1 MLTEEMQEEVVKYLP
16 LAKSMA
22 GKFRTL
28 DFEEAF
34 ASASLALVEAAEKY
48 DVEKQQFGF
57 GPFAKVVVLNKLKGM
72 YNEQIKKFPS
82 IDVQQLEAN
91 REKSGAGKDVYIHHQ
106 VYNDGGPVVKV
117 DVSSLTA
124 LDLIEKFEVMFV
136 FKSFYQRCTQEEQLL
151 IRLVAAGATQSECA
165 EYFKEH
171 FPQLKMSQPTIY
183 RIISRLVKTL
193 KKELEI
199 E

>member
-82 IDVQQLEAN
+82 IDVQQLETSRDQPGQGTWTSSIYSEN
-91 REKSGAGKDVYIHHQ
+91 
-106 VYNDGGPVVKV
+106 GPPVKI
-117 DVSSLTA
+117 DTSSLTA